1 MAKLI
6 KSIFHTS
13 ERRKSRYEE
22 GEEDRNNVVPPMD
35 GRRKLSISRS
45 GRMRQANRKRNSL
58 SLELYN
64 EEIQMTEKSK
74 NTEFHSNQKQTM
86 IETKPMSNLQRSQ
99 STELKSPE
107 EEIDSAFEIIDKVE
121 CLK

>member
-1 MAKLI
+1 MAKFI

-64 EEIQMTEKSK
+64 QVSIG
-74 NTEFHSNQKQTM
+74 
-86 IETKPMSNLQRSQ
+86 IL
-99 STELKSPE
+99 
-107 EEIDSAFEIIDKVE
+107 
-121 CLK
+121 